1 MTLNQEQR
9 VRLVE
14 LGEEILAALVAVS
27 NAAASLE
34 RTSTTASAFQS
45 ETASRNLF
53 AIQTEVRQ
61 SLQRLRQEPMVARVL
76 VEWQGTEEAVEEVIY
91 VCRASAAG
99 LSSAL
104 QSGRLASYRAP
115 VGRLA
120 ELAVG
125 DYEVIELSRGNER
138 EAHILERATFQP
150 LRDGEGWDASNNDLA
165 FRNWNRALISMR
177 RFIREIGRAGISIDG
192 KELIERVLAKAAE
205 EEIVRNNIRRQ
216 TIDRIALRDQ
226 AILDAHQGEIFRLP
240 INKRLVLFGPP
251 GTGKTTTLIKRI
263 AQKRTIDELGDD
275 ERQLVNNLDLD
286 PTNWVMYSPTELLK
300 LYLRDAF
307 NKEGVPAGPS
317 NLRTWESERH
327 ELGRNVLGIFRGTT
341 GGRYVITMD
350 NEILQNSTSPSLSR
364 LHDEFSGYMINWV
377 ITRCEKALAQIQ
389 KLNDPEAAAAIE
401 RVRGIISSDSI
412 IPNHIYTLARDRSL
426 ADEVRRLSQQA
437 SEKAHAMVG
446 GHLDSE
452 KLNALV
458 ALLPD
463 LESRPAE
470 GDDEDEDEEDDD
482 QLSPSSSGQ
491 TEIEKQK
498 RAIDMLRGAVR
509 SQARASAQ
517 GNKVSAGSKAS
528 RVLDCLGDRVPLEQ
542 EYAKL
547 GRLLVVRDGL
557 RRLHRSARDLVFRV
571 PTAYARFRREAM
583 RENRWYLDDIQSL
596 LSNNRISPAE
606 VDMLILCMLRN
617 ARLVDAA
624 VRDSPW
630 LDVIRDRYAVHV
642 YIDEA
647 TDFSAV
653 ELACMLELAHPKLR
667 SWFAC
672 GDFRQRIT
680 WSGLTGPDELGW
692 IQKQTGG
699 FDIEK
704 REIKRYYRQSPRL
717 IALATEL
724 AKIQGFENQETE
736 APNSEF
742 LNYSPL
748 CAESLSDEALAK
760 WLSGRIEEVERA
772 VGHLPS
778 IAIFVDGEERIDP
791 LVERVG
797 RYLQEHS
804 LRIVGCKEGR
814 VVGEAKEVRVF
825 DVKHIKGLE
834 FEAVFVVGID
844 HLAERLPELFDR
856 YLYVAVSRAATYL
869 GLTCEGK
876 LPQRLESVRSQFS
889 TGSWHA

>member
-1 MTLNQEQR
+1 MTLDQEQR
-9 VRLVE
+9 KKLVE
-14 LGEEILAALVAVS
+14 FGEELLAALVAVS
-27 NAAASLE
+27 DAAVSQL
-34 RTSTTASAFQS
+34 RSTSTTASVFQS
-45 ETASRNLF
+45 EKATRNLF

-115 VGRLA
+115 LGRLA
-120 ELAVG
+120 ELSVG
-125 DYEVIELSRGNER
+125 DHEVIELSRGNER

-150 LRDGEGWDASNNDLA
+150 LLDGDGWDASNNDLA

-177 RFIREIGRAGISIDG
+177 RFMREIGRAGISVDG

-240 INKRLVLFGPP
+240 LNKRLVLFGPP

-263 AQKRTIDELGDD
+263 AQKRTINELGDE
-275 ERQLVNNLDLD
+275 ERQLVDNLALD
-286 PTNWVMYSPTELLK
+286 PTDWVMYSPTELLK

-341 GGRYVITMD
+341 GGRYVITTD
-350 NEILQNSTSPSLSR
+350 NEILRDSTSPSLSR
-364 LHDEFSGYMINWV
+364 LHDEFSSYMIKWV
-377 ITRCEKALAQIQ
+377 ITRCEKALGQIR
-389 KLNDPEAAAAIE
+389 LLEDPEATLAIE
-401 RVRGIISSDSI
+401 RVQGIIRSDSVLL
-412 IPNHIYTLARDRSL
+412 NHVYALARDRSL

-437 SEKAHAMVG
+437 TEKAHAMVG
-446 GHLDSE
+446 SHLDSE

-463 LESRPAE
+463 LESRPPE

-482 QLSPSSSGQ
+482 SPSASGQ

-498 RAIDMLRGAVR
+498 RAIDMLRSAVR
-509 SQARASAQ
+509 SQARATAQ
-517 GNKVSAGSKAS
+517 GNKLSAGSKAS
-528 RVLDCLGDRVPLEQ
+528 RVLECLGDRVPPEQ
-542 EYAKL
+542 HYAKL

-557 RRLHRSARDLVFRV
+557 RRLNRSARDLVFRV

-583 RENRWYLDDIQSL
+583 KEKRWYLDDIQSL
-596 LSNNRISPAE
+596 LTNNRISPPE
-606 VDMLILCMLRN
+606 VDVLILCMLRN
-617 ARLVDAA
+617 ARVVDDA

-630 LDVIRDRYAVHV
+630 LDVMRDRYAVHV
-642 YIDEA
+642 YVDEA

-653 ELACMLELAHPKLR
+653 ELACMLELGHPKLR

-672 GDFRQRIT
+672 GDFRQRVT
-680 WSGLTGPDELGW
+680 WSGLTRRDELGW

-699 FDIEK
+699 GDIEK

-724 AKIQGFENQETE
+724 AKIQGFEIEEMET
-736 APNSEF
+736 PNSEF

-748 CAESLSDEALAK
+748 CVESLADEALAK
-760 WLSGRIEEVERA
+760 WLSGRIQEVERA

-804 LRIVGCKEGR
+804 LTIVGCKEGR

-844 HLAERLPELFDR
+844 HLAERLPDLFDR
-856 YLYVAVSRAATYL
+856 YLYVAVSRAATFL
-869 GLTCEGK
+869 AVTSEGK

-889 TGSWHA
+889 TGTWHA

>member
-1 MTLNQEQR
+1 MTLDQEQR
-9 VRLVE
+9 KQLVE
-14 LGEEILAALVAVS
+14 LGEELLAALVAVS
-27 NAAASLE
+27 DAAVSQL
-34 RTSTTASAFQS
+34 RSTSTTASVFQS
-45 ETASRNLF
+45 EKATRNLF

-115 VGRLA
+115 LGRLA
-120 ELAVG
+120 ELSVG
-125 DYEVIELSRGNER
+125 DHEVIELSRGNER

-150 LRDGEGWDASNNDLA
+150 LLDGDGWDASNNDLA

-177 RFIREIGRAGISIDG
+177 RFMREIGRAGIPVDG

-240 INKRLVLFGPP
+240 LNKRLVLFGPP

-263 AQKRTIDELGDD
+263 AQKRTINELGDE
-275 ERQLVNNLDLD
+275 ERQLVDNLALD
-286 PTNWVMYSPTELLK
+286 PTDWVMYSPTELLK

-341 GGRYVITMD
+341 GGRYVITTD
-350 NEILQNSTSPSLSR
+350 NEILRDSTSPSLSR
-364 LHDEFSGYMINWV
+364 LHDEFSSYMIKWV
-377 ITRCEKALAQIQ
+377 ITRCEKALGQIR
-389 KLNDPEAAAAIE
+389 LLEDPEATLAIE
-401 RVRGIISSDSI
+401 RVQGIIRSDSVLL
-412 IPNHIYTLARDRSL
+412 NHVYALARDRSL

-437 SEKAHAMVG
+437 TEKAHAMVG
-446 GHLDSE
+446 SHLDSE

-463 LESRPAE
+463 LESRPPE

-482 QLSPSSSGQ
+482 SPSASGQ

-498 RAIDMLRGAVR
+498 RAIDMLRSAVR
-509 SQARASAQ
+509 SQARATAQ
-517 GNKVSAGSKAS
+517 GNKLSAGSKAS
-528 RVLDCLGDRVPLEQ
+528 RVLECLGDRVPPEQ
-542 EYAKL
+542 HYAKL

-557 RRLHRSARDLVFRV
+557 RRLNRSARDLVFRV

-583 RENRWYLDDIQSL
+583 KEKRWYLEDIQSL
-596 LSNNRISPAE
+596 LTNNRISPPE
-606 VDMLILCMLRN
+606 VDVLILCMLRN
-617 ARLVDAA
+617 ARVVDDA

-630 LDVIRDRYAVHV
+630 LDVLRDRYAVHV
-642 YIDEA
+642 YVDEA

-653 ELACMLELAHPKLR
+653 ELACMLELGHPKLR

-672 GDFRQRIT
+672 GDFRQRVT
-680 WSGLTGPDELGW
+680 WSGLTRRDELGW

-699 FDIEK
+699 GDIEK

-724 AKIQGFENQETE
+724 AKIQGFEIEEMET
-736 APNSEF
+736 PNSEF

-748 CAESLSDEALAK
+748 CVESLADEALAK
-760 WLSGRIEEVERA
+760 WLSGRIQEVERA

-804 LRIVGCKEGR
+804 LTIVGCKEGR

-844 HLAERLPELFDR
+844 HLAERLPDLFDR
-856 YLYVAVSRAATYL
+856 YLYVAVSRAATFL
-869 GLTCEGK
+869 AVTSEGK

-889 TGSWHA
+889 TGTWHA

>member
-9 VRLVE
+9 KRLVE
-14 LGEEILAALVAVS
+14 LGEELLAALGAVS
-27 NAAASLE
+27 DAAASQL
-34 RTSTTASAFQS
+34 RGASTTASVFQS
-45 ETASRNLF
+45 EKANRNLF

-76 VEWQGTEEAVEEVIY
+76 VEWQGADEAVEEVIY

-99 LSSAL
+99 LSSVL

-115 VGRLA
+115 IGRLA
-120 ELAVG
+120 ELSVG
-125 DYEVIELSRGNER
+125 DHEVFELPRGNER

-150 LRDGEGWDASNNDLA
+150 LLDGDGWDTSNNDLA
-165 FRNWNRALISMR
+165 FRDWNRALVSLR
-177 RFIREIGRAGISIDG
+177 RFIREIGRADLSVDGI
-192 KELIERVLAKAAE
+192 ELIERVLAKAAE
-205 EEIVRNNIRRQ
+205 EEIVRNSIRRQ

-240 INKRLVLFGPP
+240 LNKRLVLLGPP

-263 AQKRTIDELGDD
+263 AQKRTINELGDE
-275 ERQLVNNLDLD
+275 ERQLVDNLGLD
-286 PTNWVMYSPTELLK
+286 PTDWVMYSPTELLK

-341 GGRYVITMD
+341 GGRYVITTD
-350 NEILQNSTSPSLSR
+350 NEILRDSTSPSLSS
-364 LHDEFSGYMINWV
+364 LHDEFSGYMIKWV
-377 ITRCEKALAQIQ
+377 ITRCEKALAQIRQ
-389 KLNDPEAAAAIE
+389 LKDPEATVAVE
-401 RVRGIISSDSI
+401 RIQGIIRSDSVLL
-412 IPNHIYTLARDRSL
+412 NHVYTLARDRSL

-437 SEKAHAMVG
+437 TEKAHAMVG
-446 GHLDSE
+446 SHLDSE

-463 LESRPAE
+463 LESRPPE
-470 GDDEDEDEEDDD
+470 VDDEDEDEEDDD
-482 QLSPSSSGQ
+482 LPSASGQ
-491 TEIEKQK
+491 TEIERQK
-498 RAIDMLRGAVR
+498 RAIDMLRSAVR
-509 SQARASAQ
+509 SQARATAQ
-517 GNKVSAGSKAS
+517 GTKLSAGSKAS
-528 RVLDCLGDRVPLEQ
+528 RVLECLGDSVPPEQ
-542 EYAKL
+542 DYAKL
-547 GRLLVVRDGL
+547 GRVLVVRDGL

-583 RENRWYLDDIQSL
+583 KENCWYLDDIQSL

-606 VDMLILCMLRN
+606 VDILILCMLRN
-617 ARLVDAA
+617 ARVVGDA

-630 LDVIRDRYAVHV
+630 LDVIRDRYTGHLYV
-642 YIDEA
+642 DEA

-680 WSGLTGPDELGW
+680 WSGLTGRDELGW
-692 IQKQTGG
+692 IQKQTGVS
-699 FDIEK
+699 DIEK

-717 IALATEL
+717 IVLATEL
-724 AKIQGFENQETE
+724 AKIQGFEIEEMET
-736 APNSEF
+736 PNNEF
-742 LNYSPL
+742 LNYAPL
-748 CAESLSDEALAK
+748 CVENLDDEALAK

-791 LVERVG
+791 LVARVG

-804 LRIVGCKEGR
+804 LTIVGCKEGR

-844 HLAERLPELFDR
+844 HLAERLPDLFDR
-856 YLYVAVSRAATYL
+856 YLYVAVSRAATFL
-869 GLTCEGK
+869 AVTNEGN

-889 TGSWHA
+889 TGTWHK

>member
-1 MTLNQEQR
+1 MTLDQEQR
-9 VRLVE
+9 KQLVE
-14 LGEEILAALVAVS
+14 LGEELLAALVAVS
-27 NAAASLE
+27 DAAVSQL
-34 RTSTTASAFQS
+34 RSTSTTASVFQS
-45 ETASRNLF
+45 EKATRNLF

-115 VGRLA
+115 LGRLA
-120 ELAVG
+120 ELSVG
-125 DYEVIELSRGNER
+125 DHEVIELSRGNER

-150 LRDGEGWDASNNDLA
+150 LLDGDGWDASNNDLA

-177 RFIREIGRAGISIDG
+177 RFMREIGRAGIPVDG

-205 EEIVRNNIRRQ
+205 QEIVRNNIRRQ

-240 INKRLVLFGPP
+240 LNKRLVLFGPP

-263 AQKRTIDELGDD
+263 AQKRTINELGDE
-275 ERQLVNNLDLD
+275 ERQLVDNLALD
-286 PTNWVMYSPTELLK
+286 PTDWVMYSPTELLK

-341 GGRYVITMD
+341 GGRYVITTD
-350 NEILQNSTSPSLSR
+350 NEILRDSTSPSLSR
-364 LHDEFSGYMINWV
+364 LHDEFSSYMIKWV
-377 ITRCEKALAQIQ
+377 ITRCEKALGQIR
-389 KLNDPEAAAAIE
+389 LLEDPEATLAIE
-401 RVRGIISSDSI
+401 RVQGIIRSDSVLL
-412 IPNHIYTLARDRSL
+412 NHVYALARDRSL

-437 SEKAHAMVG
+437 TEKAHAMVG
-446 GHLDSE
+446 SHLDSE

-463 LESRPAE
+463 LESRPPE

-482 QLSPSSSGQ
+482 SPSASGQ

-498 RAIDMLRGAVR
+498 RAIDMLRSAVR
-509 SQARASAQ
+509 SQARATAQ
-517 GNKVSAGSKAS
+517 GNKLSAGSKAS
-528 RVLDCLGDRVPLEQ
+528 RVLECLGDRVPPEQ
-542 EYAKL
+542 HYAKL

-557 RRLHRSARDLVFRV
+557 RRLNRSARDLVFRV

-583 RENRWYLDDIQSL
+583 KEKRWYLEDIQSL
-596 LSNNRISPAE
+596 LTNNRISPPE
-606 VDMLILCMLRN
+606 VDVLILCMLRN
-617 ARLVDAA
+617 ARVVDDA

-630 LDVIRDRYAVHV
+630 LDVLRDRYAVHV
-642 YIDEA
+642 YVDEA

-653 ELACMLELAHPKLR
+653 ELACMLELGHPKLR

-672 GDFRQRIT
+672 GDFRQRVT
-680 WSGLTGPDELGW
+680 WSGLTRRDELGW

-699 FDIEK
+699 GDIEK

-724 AKIQGFENQETE
+724 AKIQGFEIEEMET
-736 APNSEF
+736 PNSEF

-748 CAESLSDEALAK
+748 CVESLADEALAK
-760 WLSGRIEEVERA
+760 WLSGRIQEVERA

-804 LRIVGCKEGR
+804 LTIVGCKEGR

-844 HLAERLPELFDR
+844 HLAERLPDLFDR
-856 YLYVAVSRAATYL
+856 YLYVAVSRAATFL
-869 GLTCEGK
+869 AVTSEGK

-889 TGSWHA
+889 TGTWHA